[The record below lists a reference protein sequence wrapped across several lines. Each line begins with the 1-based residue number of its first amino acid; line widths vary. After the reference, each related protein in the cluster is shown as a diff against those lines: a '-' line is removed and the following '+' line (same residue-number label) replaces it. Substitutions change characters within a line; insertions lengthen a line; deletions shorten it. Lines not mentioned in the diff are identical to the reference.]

1 MSVIYTVTQR
11 FKWNDEMD
19 MWIPNPL
26 KPPTPCEAK
35 VCAFIRPNRE
45 GFSEWFS
52 IFELSEAFPNCN
64 SLGGKN
70 GSGMFTREL
79 AKDFIFTADQA
90 KRRDGSKITAR
101 RAYGLVKPR
110 PETHLVN
117 ADIRRQLSK
126 TYCAILGTKAQLEI
140 NHKDGRK
147 DSWIVND
154 LDLQSIEDFQ
164 ALHKTANAVKR
175 EVCVKCKQTKQRFD
189 ARHLGF
195 PFGWTEGEA
204 QYQGTCLGCFWH
216 DPKAFRARTKLC

>member
-35 VCAFIRPNRE
+35 VCAFIRPNKQ
-45 GFSEWFS
+45 GYSEWFN
-52 IFELSEAFPNCN
+52 IFELSQAFPNCN

-101 RAYGLVKPR
+101 RAYGLVKRR
-110 PETHLVN
+110 PETN
-117 ADIRRQLSK
+117 FISADIRKKLSK
-126 TYCAILGTKAQLEI
+126 TYCAALGTNAQLEI

-147 DSWIVND
+147 DGWIVSD
-154 LDLQSIEDFQ
+154 PDLQSVEDFQ
-164 ALHKTANAVKR
+164 MLHKTVNAVKR
-175 EVCVKCKQTKQRFD
+175 EACAKCKQTNQRFD
-189 ARHLGF
+189 ARKLGF
-195 PFGWTEGEA
+195 PFGWTEGGS
-204 QYQGTCLGCFWH
+204 QYLETCKGCYWYS
-216 DPKAFRARTKLC
+216 PTEFRSRVTLC